1 MPTASGSAAA
11 SSVQRRLPVS
21 RRTVRSVVAQGM
33 WKRNRQRNPMQ
44 FQISHP
50 AADRVTP
57 MAPAPGASV
66 KLPPLCR
73 IRSSTGTVSSF
84 AGRESVSASR
94 TAPLTQSHA
103 PTGSS
108 AAESVRSR
116 FPSDVPIWLTSHSTA
131 PAGAAAATARPST
144 NSVRSNRERTN
155 TVGISGTRYGGIS
168 NRYADG

>member
-33 WKRNRQRNPMQ
+33 WKRNRQRNSMQ
-44 FQISHP
+44 FRISHP

-73 IRSSTGTVSSF
+73 IRKQYRNGQLICRQGERQCQQNRTVD
-84 AGRESVSASR
+84 
-94 TAPLTQSHA
+94 
-103 PTGSS
+103 
-108 AAESVRSR
+108 AEPCADRIQR
-116 FPSDVPIWLTSHSTA
+116 
-131 PAGAAAATARPST
+131 R
-144 NSVRSNRERTN
+144 RERQEQVPVRRTDMA
-155 TVGISGTRYGGIS
+155 YQP
-168 NRYADG
+168 